1 MFPTYCLGPMA
12 GITDAA
18 MRSVC
23 LRFGAPVCHTE
34 MISAKALTYDSQKTK
49 DLLDR
54 ADNETGYIVQL
65 FGSEPDVLARASV
78 MVEDLCA
85 DHLSGIDINM
95 GCPAPK
101 IFRNGEGCALMADPE
116 RAQQIVRAV
125 KRAVGVPVSVKM
137 RSGVSVQH
145 VNVVS
150 LARALEDAGADR
162 ICVHPRT
169 RDMFYAGRADWS
181 IIRQVK
187 EAVRIPV
194 IGNGD
199 VFSVADAHAMRDKT
213 HCDGIMIARGAMG
226 NPFLF
231 AQLAADERGDSIPE
245 FTASERIDVLLDQLA
260 LGLQLKGEKRATR
273 EIKTQVSHF
282 LKGMRGAAQERA
294 VLMSL
299 TDAQSMHDE
308 LCRFRDKQEV

>member
-1 MFPTYCLGPMA
+1 MA

-23 LRFGAPVCHTE
+23 LRFGAPICYTE
-34 MISAKALTYDSQKTK
+34 MISAKALTYGNQKTK

-54 ADNETGYIVQL
+54 AENETGYIVQL
-65 FGSEPDVLARASV
+65 FGSEPDVLARASATV
-78 MVEDLCA
+78 QDICV
-85 DHLSGIDINM
+85 DHLFGIDINM

-101 IFRNGEGCALMADPE
+101 IFRNGEGSALMADPQ
-116 RAQQIVRAV
+116 RAHQIVRAV
-125 KRAVGVPVSVKM
+125 KSAASVPVSVKM
-137 RSGVSVQH
+137 RSGISADQ
-145 VNVVS
+145 VNAVE
-150 LARALEDAGADR
+150 LARALEDAGIDR

-169 RDMFYAGRADWS
+169 RDMFYAGQADWS

-187 EAVRIPV
+187 EAVSVPV

-199 VFSVADAHAMRDKT
+199 ICSVADAHAMREQT
-213 HCDGIMIARGAMG
+213 GCDGIMVARGAVG

-231 AQLAADERGDSIPE
+231 AQLAADERGEPIPE
-245 FTASERIDVLLDQLA
+245 FTTAERINVVLEQLA
-260 LGLQLKGEKRATR
+260 LGIRLKGETRATR
-273 EIKTQVSHF
+273 EIKTQLPRF

-299 TDAQSMHDE
+299 TNAQAMRDE
-308 LCRFRDKQEV
+308 LCRFRDEQTQME